1 MGDQEAIRDVLAGLR
16 SVLDADDPSIALQS
30 SQARAV
36 VEQAWGAL
44 AEVLGEHG
52 HDSSAQVLATLRRL
66 RGLDQA
72 LLHAGPEYDS
82 SASSRRLGEALARLE
97 AAPCSIPA
105 LVELAPR
112 LICDLGFDRAIISHV
127 AEGLWVSESVFVMN
141 DPDWAAAINR
151 IGQEQPQPLVP
162 GLFETEVVRRRE
174 PIVVT
179 DVQHESRVHKRIAD
193 ASMSRSY
200 VAAPIVSR
208 GRVVGLLHADR
219 YGQDRETDARD
230 SELLLSFSHGLRLAL
245 SRAQVT
251 AQLEAT
257 GNTLARVTASLEDAA
272 AGVRDVS
279 LNLTGAPAGE
289 PVADDHPRARP
300 VLVRTVPRTL
310 PAELTSR
317 ELQVLELMAE
327 GRTNAAIAKELV
339 ITDGTVKQHVKHI
352 LRKLHAG
359 NRAEAIAM
367 WFHAARP

>member
-1 MGDQEAIRDVLAGLR
+1 MGDQDAIRDVLAGLR
-16 SVLDADDPSIALQS
+16 SVLDADDPSTALQS

-52 HDSSAQVLATLRRL
+52 HDSSAQILAALRRL
-66 RGLDQA
+66 RALDQA

-82 SASSRRLGEALARLE
+82 SDSSRRLGEALVRLE
-97 AAPCSIPA
+97 AAPCSTRA

-162 GLFETEVVRRRE
+162 DLFETVVVRRRE

-179 DVQHESRVHKRIAD
+179 DVQRESRVHKGIAD

-219 YGQDRETDARD
+219 YGQDRETDTHD
-230 SELLLSFSHGLRLAL
+230 SELLLAFSHALRLAL

-251 AQLEAT
+251 EQLEAARD
-257 GNTLARVTASLEDAA
+257 TLARVSASLEDAT
-272 AGVRDVS
+272 AGVLDIS
-279 LNLTGAPAGE
+279 LSLTGVRAGE
-289 PVADDHPRARP
+289 PVDGPPRTRAVLARP
-300 VLVRTVPRTL
+300 ATRPL

-317 ELQVLELMAE
+317 ELQVLDLMAE

-339 ITDGTVKQHVKHI
+339 ISDGTVKQHVKHI
-352 LRKLHAG
+352 LRKLHAR

-367 WFHAARP
+367 WFHAGRP

>member
-16 SVLDADDPSIALQS
+16 SVLDADDPSTALQS
-30 SQARAV
+30 VQARAV
-36 VEQAWGAL
+36 VEQAWGTL
-44 AEVLGEHG
+44 AAVLGETD
-52 HDSSAQVLATLRRL
+52 HDSATEVLAALRRL

-72 LLHAGPEYDS
+72 LLHAGPEFDA

-112 LICDLGFDRAIISHV
+112 LVCELGFDRAIVSHV
-127 AEGLWVSESVFVMN
+127 ADGLWVSESVFVMD
-141 DPDWAAAINR
+141 DPQWAADINR
-151 IGQEQPQPLVP
+151 IGQEQPQPLVA
-162 GLFETEVVRRRE
+162 GLFETEAVRRRE

-179 DVQHESRVHKRIAD
+179 DVQHQSRVHKRIAD

-219 YGQDRETDARD
+219 YNQGRDTDERD

-251 AQLEAT
+251 EQLDAA
-257 GNTLARVTASLEDAA
+257 GKTLARLTASLEDAA
-272 AGVRDVS
+272 EGVRDVS
-279 LNLTGAPAGE
+279 LRLTGASVSEPASG
-289 PVADDHPRARP
+289 HPQPRPALARN
-300 VLVRTVPRTL
+300 TPRTL

-317 ELQVLELMAE
+317 ELQVLELVAE
-327 GRTNAAIAKELV
+327 GRTNSAIAKELV
-339 ITDGTVKQHVKHI
+339 ISDGTVKQHVKHI
-352 LRKLHAG
+352 LRKMQAG
-359 NRAEAIAM
+359 NRAEAIAL
-367 WFHAARP
+367 WFQAGR

>member
-16 SVLDADDPSIALQS
+16 SVLDADDPPIALRS
-30 SQARAV
+30 AQARAV

-52 HDSSAQVLATLRRL
+52 HDSSARVLATLRRL

-72 LLHAGPEYDS
+72 LLHTGPEYDS
-82 SASSRRLGEALARLE
+82 LDSSRRLGEALARLE

-112 LICDLGFDRAIISHV
+112 LICNLGFDRAIISHV
-127 AEGLWVSESVFVMN
+127 ADGLWVSESVVVMN
-141 DPDWAAAINR
+141 DPDWAADINR

-219 YGQDRETDARD
+219 YGQDRDTDARD

-251 AQLEAT
+251 EQLEAT

-279 LNLTGAPAGE
+279 LNLTGARASE
-289 PVADDHPRARP
+289 PVADRPRPRP
-300 VLVRTVPRTL
+300 VLVRDVPRTL
-310 PAELTSR
+310 AAELTSR

-339 ITDGTVKQHVKHI
+339 ITDGTAKQHVKHI
-352 LRKLHAG
+352 LRKLRAG

-367 WFHAARP
+367 WFQAGRP

>member
-1 MGDQEAIRDVLAGLR
+1 
-16 SVLDADDPSIALQS
+16 
-30 SQARAV
+30 
-36 VEQAWGAL
+36 
-44 AEVLGEHG
+44 LGEHG
-52 HDSSAQVLATLRRL
+52 HENSMDVLATLRRL

-72 LLHAGPEYDS
+72 LLHAGPEHGS
-82 SASSRRLGEALARLE
+82 SESSHRLGEALARLE
-97 AAPCSIPA
+97 AAPCSIPS

-127 AEGLWVSESVFVMN
+127 SDGLWTSESVFVMN

-179 DVQHESRVHKRIAD
+179 DVQHDSRVHKGIAD
-193 ASMSRSY
+193 ASRSRSY

-219 YGQDRETDARD
+219 YGQDRDTDARD
-230 SELLLSFSHGLRLAL
+230 SDLLLSFSHGLRLAL

-251 AQLEAT
+251 EQLEVAA
-257 GNTLARVTASLEDAA
+257 NTLARLTASLEDAA
-272 AGVRDVS
+272 AGVHDVS
-279 LNLTGAPAGE
+279 LNLTGARASE
-289 PVADDHPRARP
+289 PVAQNPRPRP
-300 VLVRTVPRTL
+300 VLARPAPRTL

-339 ITDGTVKQHVKHI
+339 ISEGTAKQHVKHV
-352 LRKLHAG
+352 LRKLQAG

-367 WFHAARP
+367 WFQAGRP